1 MKTKQALLLLCAG
14 FITLTATAQEFK
26 CADSFKAL
34 ESKVTSQA
42 YDDALAVLPALRKSC
57 PKYSDKL
64 YFYGEAVLIYKSETA
79 QTPEDE
85 KVFNQELANLYTE
98 QEKNFPAT
106 GGDEKRA
113 LLLFNKKMAKD
124 DEVYKILDN
133 AFTAK
138 KEGFTDFSAIELY
151 FNLFLKQYD
160 GGKGAITQEQFIQKY
175 SDIAAQAAYA
185 KGRLSDKI
193 ATLTKKQETEEL
205 AFDEK
210 IFMKQAKS
218 EQNSLDSVSESIALQ
233 AAKYFDCTKLDAYYS
248 AGYEKNKSN
257 IDWLEAMVTALYE
270 NKCYKS
276 ATLFEGALVLHKNK
290 ATYNSAYLLGNL
302 SLRKGDKKA
311 AIDYFNQAVD
321 LQPDMVK
328 KSDTYNTIATAFRN
342 DDKAE
347 AKKYAL
353 KAAEANPKSGK
364 PYLFLAELYAN
375 AGTSKDCNLSNFDKK
390 ALAWLS
396 IATAKKAE
404 AAEPRYKTTVAALV
418 SRNYTKK
425 LPTTAEIKAAGKKK
439 GDTITFGCWVNET
452 ITIPN

>member
-14 FITLTATAQEFK
+14 FITLTATAQDFK

-42 YDDALAVLPALRKSC
+42 YDDALAILPALRKSC

-64 YFYGEAVLIYKSETA
+64 YFYGEAVLIYKSESA

-85 KVFNQELANLYTE
+85 KVFNQELVNLYTE
-98 QEKNFPAT
+98 QERNFPGT
-106 GGDEKRA
+106 GGDEKKA

-133 AFTAK
+133 AFTSK
-138 KEGFTDFSAIELY
+138 KEGFTDFNAIELY

-160 GGKGAITQEQFIQKY
+160 GGKGAVTQEQFIQKY

-185 KGRLSDKI
+185 KSRLLDKI
-193 ATLTKKQETEEL
+193 AALTKKQDTEEL

-248 AGYEKNKSN
+248 AGYEKNKAN
-257 IDWLEAMVTALYE
+257 IAWLEAMVTALNE

-276 ATLFEGALVLHKNK
+276 ATLFDGALALHKNK
-290 ATYNSAYLLGNL
+290 ATYKSAYLLGNL
-302 SLRKGDKKA
+302 SLRKGDKKG

-321 LQPDMVK
+321 LQPDPIK
-328 KSDTYNTIATAFRN
+328 KSETYSTIATAFRN

-364 PYLFLAELYAN
+364 PYLFLAELYAS
-375 AGTSKDCNLSNFDKK
+375 ASMAKDCNLSNFDKK

-404 AAEPRYKTTVAALV
+404 VAEPRYKTTVAALID
-418 SRNYTKK
+418 RNFNKK
-425 LPTTAEIKAAGKKK
+425 LPTAAEIKAAGKKK